1 MISFERRKVLLS
13 FSCLE
18 AFQRLIEECRKRKIV
33 VCIDGAHAPGQIDLN
48 LEELAPDFYAGN
60 LHKWAYVKG

>member
-1 MISFERRKVLLS
+1 MTRITMTTPLKCLS
-13 FSCLE
+13 LE
-18 AFQRLIEECRKRKIV
+18 ARLKRLIEECRKRRII

-60 LHKWAYVKG
+60 LHKWAYD